1 MKKKFIKFLKEHKV
15 YGEFRKITRT
25 NGRFIL
31 LNFDENLKSYARCGD
46 LLNITNLRDSFGNY
60 LFNLW
65 ELEYNKNH
73 KPSNNTFYDYL
84 SHNVSYASSD
94 HYFKCNDGY
103 YDSSMVNG
111 VYFTPPYG
119 KLFYNTFDFTTS

>member
-15 YGEFRKITRT
+15 YGEFRKFTWI

-31 LNFDENLKSYARCGD
+31 PDFDESVKSYVRCGD
-46 LLNITNLRDSFGNY
+46 VLNMVNLRDSFGNY
-60 LFNLW
+60 LWQLW
-65 ELEYNKNH
+65 ELEYNKNN

-84 SHNVSYASSD
+84 SHNVSYASLG

-103 YDSSMVNG
+103 YDDLLTNG
-111 VYFTPPYG
+111 TYLRKPHG
-119 KLFYNTFDFTTS
+119 QLFYNTFDFETS